1 MDLCLKKLNFNYL
14 LHEND
19 TIDNSLYLP
28 ENNLTSGELFM
39 VYYKEFA
46 NYYSFNNSKNTITH
60 NLSLLKKFFS
70 LRIKQVKYYSL
81 LL

>member
-1 MDLCLKKLNFNYL
+1 MDLCIKKLNFKYL
-14 LHEND
+14 LHENN

-60 NLSLLKKFFS
+60 NLSLLKMFFS
-70 LRIKQVKYYSL
+70 LDIIKNKKSMN
-81 LL
+81 